1 VNPRKILR
9 IARWEVSRN
18 AGTINRATIALVVVG
33 AALGILVGPAIVSQ
47 GVDFDRG
54 IYRVG
59 LDDDSPY
66 RAVVD
71 RNSQFVAT
79 EASVDDMETG
89 TVDLAIEDGRVY
101 YDYRDQKSRAAY
113 DEFRNA
119 VQRYNDYLMRQEPN
133 ESAAFPIN
141 VSLEYRSQA
150 GTEIQGSRAGDSGG
164 ESGGGVGGSGGGGSE
179 DGTASGGGTEDDE
192 SDGGGGFGALN
203 LGGSGL
209 FGGQTQG
216 APGEIQPPFPFGS
229 LVLAFVFVVP
239 MNFVIQ
245 AYGSSIMEERLNRRG
260 ELMLVSPVTR
270 GDIVAGK
277 TLPYFLVL
285 AIVTAVIAVAVG
297 GSWLS
302 VAAVLPIALLFLATA
317 FVGGMFARSFKE
329 LSFVTVSLSVFLTSY
344 VFLPAIFTEVT
355 PIALISPLT
364 VVVRDLSGSG
374 VSLVEYLFS
383 TGPFLLS
390 ALILFGLGAGV
401 YREEDMFTQRAIPH
415 KVLDA
420 VVSQVRGR
428 PSILL
433 LSVAFIPFVI
443 VAELLVVAATFPLS
457 GAITGSPLLNR
468 LGIVLLFVAVAIVE
482 ELAKSIH
489 VYAGFAHAR
498 FDRTTAVAVAVGVLA
513 GVGFF
518 LGEKLVL
525 VAQLVGLQDYVVGQ
539 AAFGV
544 GGGAGALSFGLLP
557 AAVLLLAPLA
567 LHAVTATISAI
578 GASRGRRGWVAGLA
592 LAAGVHLAY
601 NLSVLVLVYD
611 AGVMGGAV

>member
-1 VNPRKILR
+1 MNPRKILR

-66 RAVVD
+66 RAVVQ

-79 EASVDDMETG
+79 EASVEDLETG
-89 TVDLAIEDGRVY
+89 SVDLAIEEGRVY
-101 YDYRDQKSRAAY
+101 YEYNDQKSRAAY

-141 VSLEYRSQA
+141 VSLEYRSQVGAEMQGA
-150 GTEIQGSRAGDSGG
+150 GADDGG
-164 ESGGGVGGSGGGGSE
+164 EGDEGGAGRSGDGGSG
-179 DGTASGGGTEDDE
+179 DGAASDGGTEDDD
-192 SDGGGGFGALN
+192 SGGGGGFGALN
-203 LGGSGL
+203 VGGSGL

-285 AIVTAVIAVAVG
+285 AIVTTLIAVAVG

-364 VVVRDLSGSG
+364 LVVRDLSGSG
-374 VSLVEYLFS
+374 VALVEYLFS

-468 LGIVLLFVAVAIVE
+468 LGIVLLFVAVATVE

-498 FDRTTAVAVAVGVLA
+498 FDRTTAVAVVLGVLA

-567 LHAVTATISAI
+567 LHAATATISAI
-578 GASRGRRGWVAGLA
+578 GASRGRRGWVAGLVV
-592 LAAGVHLAY
+592 AAGVHLAY

-611 AGVMGGAV
+611 AGVMGGAI